1 MNDLMFARQWTE
13 NTKPTGTEQ
22 TIRDFGY
29 YLSANY
35 SYDNRINIDGTFR
48 QSASSQ
54 YGADSRWGK
63 FWSAGAS
70 WNIHNED
77 WLEDSNI
84 SQLRLRASVGSTGSQ
99 SMDAYNAI
107 ASYEYF
113 LDKTYEGL
121 LGAQLIGMR
130 NPDLKWQEKMEYNFG
145 VDFNYKN
152 RYSLQF
158 EWYRSITNNALNP
171 LTLVPSTGFNSVSE
185 NVGKIQ
191 NTGFDLKASATV
203 WQNPKERSYLTFNV
217 MISRNKN
224 ILKEISAAMRAYN
237 EQQNAQFANSN
248 ADKYDQR
255 KPLNK
260 FYDGVS
266 MDAIW
271 AMPSLGIDPANGRE
285 VFLVT
290 DANGVKRRT
299 YTYDAN
305 AQVVCGDALPKFQGN
320 GGVSFQYKGIGFN
333 TVLTYQYG
341 AKMYNQTLVDKV
353 ENANMN
359 DNVDRRI
366 FTDRWRQPGDHKPFK
381 AIGQVYISEKEAYA
395 TDEMTRPTSRF
406 VQKRNELHISSVQLS
421 YDFFKHAFIKKAGL
435 ERLQVK
441 FNIND
446 LYTFSSIKI
455 ERGTYYP
462 FARTFNVSLSATFK

>member
-1 MNDLMFARQWTE
+1 
-13 NTKPTGTEQ
+13 
-22 TIRDFGY
+22 
-29 YLSANY
+29 
-35 SYDNRINIDGTFR
+35 
-48 QSASSQ
+48 
-54 YGADSRWGK
+54 
-63 FWSAGAS
+63 
-70 WNIHNED
+70 
-77 WLEDSNI
+77 
-84 SQLRLRASVGSTGSQ
+84 
-99 SMDAYNAI
+99 MDAYNAI

-203 WQNPKERSYLTFNV
+203 WQNPKERSFLTFNV

-224 ILKEISAAMRAYN
+224 ILKEISAAMRSYN
-237 EQQNAQFANSN
+237 EQQNAQFDKSN
-248 ADKYDQR
+248 EDKYDQR

-271 AMPSLGIDPANGRE
+271 AMPSLGIAPANGRE

-290 DANGVKRRT
+290 DANGIKRRT

-320 GGVSFQYKGIGFN
+320 GGVSFQYKGIGFS